1 MILITGGTG
10 FVGSHLVERLRAG
23 GEPVRCLVRST
34 SAVRRLPAGVETAL
48 ADLATGQGI
57 ERALGGVDCV
67 IHLAGVTK
75 ALSPADYY
83 AGNAQATGSLVRA
96 MEGRSIRLVHVS
108 SLAAIGPSLDGRPV
122 RLVHVSSLAAIGPS
136 LDGLPVDED
145 APPHPVST
153 YGKSKLEG
161 ERIARTLFPDAVIV
175 RPPVVYGPRDTDV
188 FRILKAVAQ
197 GLVLEIAG
205 GERWFSA
212 IYVEDL
218 VEGLWAAANHPS
230 AGGRAYFLTYRAPAT
245 WRELGA
251 TAARL
256 MERRPRTL
264 RIPVVAA
271 STIGFFAEMWS
282 HITRNPAIISREK
295 VAEACCRFW
304 TCDGARAAAELG
316 FEAPTPLETGLA
328 KTLAWYKE
336 KGWLKY

>member
-1 MILITGGTG
+1 MILVTGGTG
-10 FVGSHLVERLRAG
+10 FVGSHLVEKLRAL
-23 GEPVRCLVRST
+23 GEPVRCLVRPVSAARSFPGGVE
-34 SAVRRLPAGVETAL
+34 SAVVHWASGRGVEEAL
-48 ADLATGQGI
+48 
-57 ERALGGVDCV
+57 RGVHLV
-67 IHLAGVTK
+67 FHLAGVTK
-75 ALSPADYY
+75 ALSPATYY
-83 AGNAQATGSLVRA
+83 EGNARATETLVRA
-96 MEGRSIRLVHVS
+96 LQ
-108 SLAAIGPSLDGRPV
+108 GRPV

-295 VAEACCRFW
+295 VAEACCRLW
-304 TCDGARAAAELG
+304 TCNSARAAAELG

>member
-1 MILITGGTG
+1 MILVTGGTG
-10 FVGSHLVERLRAG
+10 FVGSHLVEKLHTLG
-23 GEPVRCLVRST
+23 VPVRCLVRPA
-34 SAVRRLPAGVETAL
+34 SAARRFPAGVESAVADWASGRGVEDAL
-48 ADLATGQGI
+48 
-57 ERALGGVDCV
+57 RGVDLV
-67 IHLAGVTK
+67 FHLAGVTK
-75 ALSPADYY
+75 ALSPAGYY
-83 AGNAQATGSLVRA
+83 EGNAHVTRTLVRA
-96 MEGRSIRLVHVS
+96 LQ
-108 SLAAIGPSLDGRPV
+108 GRPV
-122 RLVHVSSLAAIGPS
+122 RLVHVSSLAAVGPS
-136 LDGLPVDED
+136 LDGLPIDED

-161 ERIARTLFPDAVIV
+161 ERIVRALLPDAVIV

-218 VEGLWAAANHPS
+218 VDGLWAAANH
-230 AGGRAYFLTYRAPAT
+230 ANARGRAYFLTYCKAAS

-271 STIGFFAEMWS
+271 RTIGFFAEMWS

-295 VAEACCRFW
+295 VAEACCRSW
-304 TCDGARAAAELG
+304 TCNPERAAAELG
-316 FEAPTPLETGLA
+316 FAAPTPLESGLA

-336 KGWLKY
+336 NGWIEY